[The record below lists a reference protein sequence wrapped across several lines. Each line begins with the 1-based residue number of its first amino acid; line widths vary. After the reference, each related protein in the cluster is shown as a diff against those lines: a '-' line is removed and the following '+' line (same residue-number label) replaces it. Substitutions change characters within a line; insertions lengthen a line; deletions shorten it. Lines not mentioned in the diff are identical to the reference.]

1 MLDKKQFCRG
11 VLEKSVVEKCWR
23 KCWREL
29 LQRTVVQ
36 MCGRRVGSV
45 SNVETCFKKCW
56 PRVLQRMG
64 GRECC
69 TEPTEASAV

>member
-1 MLDKKQFCRG
+1 M
-11 VLEKSVVEKCWR
+11 LEKSVVENS
-23 KCWREL
+23 
-29 LQRTVVQ
+29 RTVVQ
-36 MCGRRVGSV
+36 MCWRRVGSV

-69 TEPTEASAV
+69 TELSEASVVGTRCREAL